1 MTRASAAARELA
13 DALGVSGAVRSAW
26 LRRAFEEIPRHVF
39 VPRFHRWE
47 GGREVLV
54 DGDSAAQRDEWLRG
68 VYTDEALT
76 VQLAPTHDEP
86 AGAGRPTSSS
96 SAPGVM
102 AGMLEALDLQP
113 GHRVLDV
120 GTGTGYNAAL
130 LCHRI
135 GAENVVSIELDPGL
149 ADAARRA
156 LAELGLR
163 PSVHVGDGHL
173 GVPES
178 APFDRIIATASV
190 DHIPPAWIAQLAPGG
205 AIVADLRGGLSG
217 SLVRLVAVDDDV
229 AEGRVLD
236 LPGAFM
242 PMRTRLDSPL
252 RDGETWDQVLD
263 QRNPQRRTTPV
274 EAGLVADCDSLRFLL
289 QLHLAGRRVRGFLRS
304 PGGTELSG
312 HATDGSWFTVG
323 LRADGDGLFPV
334 AQGGLGRLWDTV
346 ESCWGLWRR
355 LGQPGVERFGVTAP
369 DVADLQYV
377 WLDHPD
383 SGYRWPLPL

>member
-1 MTRASAAARELA
+1 MIRVSTSARELA
-13 DALGVSGAVRSAW
+13 DALVAGEAVRSEW

-39 VPRFHRWE
+39 VPRYYRSE
-47 GGREVLV
+47 AGCEVLV
-54 DGDSAAQRDEWLRG
+54 DGASPVQRGEWLRG

-76 VQLAPTHDEP
+76 VQLMPTHGEP
-86 AGAGRPTSSS
+86 IAAGRPTSSS
-96 SAPGVM
+96 SAPTVM

-113 GHRVLDV
+113 GHRVLEI

-130 LCHRI
+130 LSRRV
-135 GAENVVSIELDPGL
+135 GAENVVSIELDPRL

-156 LAELGLR
+156 LAELGLH
-163 PSVHVGDGHL
+163 PSVQVGDGNM
-173 GVPES
+173 GVPGS

-190 DHIPPAWIAQLAPGG
+190 DHVPPAWIAQLAPGG
-205 AIVADLRGGLSG
+205 VIVADLRGSLSG
-217 SLVRLVAVDDDV
+217 SLVWLIAVDDDV
-229 AEGRVLD
+229 AEGRFLD

-263 QRNPQRRTTPV
+263 QRNPQQGKTPV
-274 EAGLVADCDSLRFLL
+274 NVESVADSPPLRFLL

-304 PGGTELSG
+304 RGSAEVSG

>member
-1 MTRASAAARELA
+1 MTRASAFAGELA
-13 DALGVSGAVRSAW
+13 DALVASGAVRSAW

-39 VPRFHRWE
+39 VPRFYRSE
-47 GGREVLV
+47 AGGEVLV

-68 VYTDEALT
+68 VYQDEALT
-76 VQLAPTHDEP
+76 VQLTQAHGEP
-86 AGAGRPTSSS
+86 AAAGRPTSSS
-96 SAPGVM
+96 SAPAVM

-113 GHRVLDV
+113 GHRVLEV

-130 LCHRI
+130 LSRRV
-135 GAENVVSIELDPGL
+135 GAENVVSIEIDPGL

-156 LAELGLR
+156 LAEIGLR
-163 PSVHVGDGHL
+163 PSVHVGDGNA

-190 DHIPPAWIAQLAPGG
+190 DHVPPAWITQLAAGG
-205 AIVADLRGGLSG
+205 AIVADLRGSLSG
-217 SLVRLVAVDDDV
+217 SLVGLTAVDDDV
-229 AEGRVLD
+229 TEGRFLD

-252 RDGETWDQVLD
+252 RDGETWEQVLD

-274 EAGLVADCDSLRFLL
+274 DAGQAADCRSLRFLL
-289 QLHLAGRRVRGFLRS
+289 QLHLAGHRVRGFLRS
-304 PGGTELSG
+304 PGNTELSG

-323 LRADGDGLFPV
+323 LRTDDDGLFPV

-346 ESCWGLWRR
+346 ESCWALWCR

>member
-1 MTRASAAARELA
+1 MTMPSTSALELA
-13 DALGVSGAVRSAW
+13 DALVTGGAVRSTW

-39 VPRFHRWE
+39 VPRFFRSE
-47 GGREVLV
+47 AGCEVLI
-54 DGDSAAQRDEWLRG
+54 DGDSAEQHDEWLRG

-76 VQLAPTHDEP
+76 VQLTSTHDETI
-86 AGAGRPTSSS
+86 AVGRPTSSS
-96 SAPGVM
+96 SAPTVM
-102 AGMLEALDLQP
+102 AGMLEALDLEP
-113 GHRVLDV
+113 GHRVLEI

-130 LCHRI
+130 LSHRV
-135 GAENVVSIELDPGL
+135 GAANVVTIELDRGL
-149 ADAARRA
+149 AGAASRA
-156 LAELGLR
+156 LAEIGLH
-163 PSVHVGDGHL
+163 PSVQVGDGNV

-190 DHIPPAWIAQLAPGG
+190 DHVPPAWITQLAPGG
-205 AIVADLRGGLSG
+205 AIVADLRGSLSG
-217 SLVRLVAVDDDV
+217 SLVWLIAAAADV
-229 AEGRVLD
+229 AEGRFLD

-252 RDGETWDQVLD
+252 RDGETWHQVLD
-263 QRNPQRRTTPV
+263 QRNPQRATTPV
-274 EAGLVADCDSLRFLL
+274 NAAPAADCPSLRFLL

-304 PGGTELSG
+304 PGNTELSG
-312 HATDGSWFTVG
+312 HATDASWFTVG
-323 LRADGDGLFPV
+323 LRADDDGLFPV

-346 ESCWGLWRR
+346 EACWALWHR
-355 LGQPGVERFGVTAP
+355 LGQPGIERFGVTAP